1 MSKSKRRREEEAR
14 RAREAAERAVVASDP
29 AAGDAAAPE
38 AELHVVAQEALTVRE
53 AAIAAREASLSARE
67 ADADLG
73 FTDRNAARLRELEQR
88 EAAMLDRARDLDQRQ
103 AAFDAKCLGVA
114 AIAEA
119 RETEIQR
126 REAEALV
133 GVSKS
138 RMDALAPI
146 FARRDALVADIARL
160 EEQLAA
166 DRVNAIKRSSVEL
179 DSQLQ
184 AARLAHLA
192 ALAALEAER
201 ESVRSSIDTLR
212 KSMSEHRAKVVSELE
227 DELYELRRARLAEAD
242 KLASKRLLEAD
253 AEVESIRARLRLA
266 EAAAEERSLLAER
279 ARAKAEMES
288 AIIEEDRQALQQR
301 IAHRV
306 EEEVRT
312 ALMDRESAEKRCET
326 LKSRLEVYESE
337 RAAIDEIKRN
347 LGGKSPAMVLNELD
361 SARKRVSELESS
373 LAAQPS
379 GALIQEAEKTRL
391 ERDQLRRDIG
401 VRAKEVAELQA
412 QRHKWLLSVSQL
424 EEQRGLAEAMNRR
437 RETAE
442 AQLKLLGD
450 EVQRL
455 EALYK
460 RPSVR
465 EARVG
470 VIHEPFVTSPTPATL
485 RPKSELDW
493 LGSIARGC
501 EASGIVFPKRLLF
514 AFHTALKTA
523 EWSPLAVLAGVSGT
537 GKSELPRLYSRFG
550 GINFLAVPVQPN
562 WDSPQSVFGFFNSV
576 DNKFNATPLLRL
588 LAQSS
593 REAGNNKG
601 LKDQLSLVLLDEMNL
616 AHVELY
622 FSDMLSKL
630 EQRRGDSRLQNLEID
645 LGAGMDKELI
655 PLVPNVLWCGTMNE
669 DETTKSLSD
678 KVVDRGNVL
687 VFPRPEKLNRRPSP
701 RLAPPSDPLP
711 WAVWDSWLQKSSQ
724 LSEGSVDRYR
734 SVLED
739 MNRHLEQVGRAIGH
753 RVWQSVE
760 SYMANHPLVLNARSQ
775 GDSAELDRAEREAFE
790 DQLVQK
796 VMPKLRGIEARGEA
810 RRRCLDPIRGLIAEH
825 GPSLSADFELAL
837 SSGFDTFAWR
847 SAKYLSVGEA

>member
-1 MSKSKRRREEEAR
+1 MSKSKRRREEEAM
-14 RAREAAERAVVASDP
+14 RAKEAAERAAVAAIPSEGGEV
-29 AAGDAAAPE
+29 AHAAAP
-38 AELHVVAQEALTVRE
+38 QTPALDE
-53 AAIAAREASLSARE
+53 MAAREAALAAREALISARE
-67 ADADLG
+67 LDADHG
-73 FTDRNAARLRELEQR
+73 FTDRNATRLRELEQR
-88 EAAMLDRARDLDQRQ
+88 EAAAGERALELDQRQ
-103 AAFDAKCLGVA
+103 AAFEAKCTEVLA
-114 AIAEA
+114 MAEA

-126 REAEALV
+126 KEAEALA
-133 GVSKS
+133 GVSKA
-138 RMDALAPI
+138 RLDALAPI
-146 FARRDALVADIARL
+146 AARREALVAEIARL
-160 EEQLAA
+160 EEQVGS
-166 DRVNAIKRSSVEL
+166 DRVEAIKRSNAEL
-179 DSQLQ
+179 EAQLQ
-184 AARLAHLA
+184 AARSSHLG

-201 ESVRSSIDTLR
+201 DAVRSAIDTLR
-212 KSMSEHRAKVVSELE
+212 NSMSEQRAKAISELE
-227 DELYELRRARLAEAD
+227 EELSELRRARLAEAER
-242 KLASKRLLEAD
+242 LSSKRLLEAD
-253 AEVESIRARLRLA
+253 EAVESIRAGLKLA
-266 EAAAEERSLLAER
+266 EAAAAERSLLAER
-279 ARAKAEMES
+279 AQAKAEMEL
-288 AIIEEDRQALQQR
+288 AMIEEDRQALQKR
-301 IAHRV
+301 IDHRV
-306 EEEVRT
+306 EEAVGMAR
-312 ALMDRESAEKRCET
+312 MDREASEKRCET
-326 LKSRLEVYESE
+326 LKSRLEAIGSE
-337 RAAIDEIKRN
+337 REALEEVKRN
-347 LGGKSPAMVLNELD
+347 LGGKSPATLLSELD
-361 SARKRVSELESS
+361 SSRRRISELESS
-373 LAAQPS
+373 LASQPS
-379 GALIQEAEKTRL
+379 AALVQEAEKTRL
-391 ERDQLRRDIG
+391 ERDQLRRDISA
-401 VRAKEVAELQA
+401 RAKEVAELQA

-470 VIHEPFVTSPTPATL
+470 VIHEPFVSSPAAATL
-485 RPKSELDW
+485 KPKSELDW
-493 LGSIARGC
+493 LGSISRGC

-550 GINFLAVPVQPN
+550 GINFLSVPVQPN

-588 LAQSS
+588 LAQAS
-593 REAGNNKG
+593 REPGNNKG

-630 EQRRGDSRLQNLEID
+630 EQRRGDLRLQNLEID
-645 LGAGMDKELI
+645 LGAGMEKELI

-687 VFPRPEKLNRRPSP
+687 VFPRPERLNRRPSP

-711 WAVWDSWLQKSSQ
+711 WTVWDTWVQKTSQ
-724 LSEGSVDRYR
+724 LSEESVTRYK

-760 SYMANHPLVLNARSQ
+760 SYMANHPAVLHARLQ
-775 GDSAELDRAEREAFE
+775 CDVAELGRAEREAFE

-796 VMPKLRGIEARGEA
+796 VMPKLRGIETRGEA
-810 RRRCLDPIRGLIAEH
+810 RRRCLDPIRGLITEH
-825 GPSLSADFELAL
+825 GPSLAADFELAL

>member
-14 RAREAAERAVVASDP
+14 RAKEAAELAAAAAASVAGGAVPHDAAAQTAAPDGLAAREAA
-29 AAGDAAAPE
+29 
-38 AELHVVAQEALTVRE
+38 L
-53 AAIAAREASLSARE
+53 AAREASLLARE
-67 ADADLG
+67 VDADRG
-73 FTDRNAARLRELEQR
+73 FIDLNATRLRELEQR
-88 EAAMLDRARDLDQRQ
+88 EAAAGERAHELDRRQ
-103 AAFDAKCLGVA
+103 AAFEAKCVEVR

-119 RETEIQR
+119 REAEIQR
-126 REAEALV
+126 MEAEALA
-133 GVSKS
+133 GVSKA
-138 RMDALAPI
+138 RMDALAPL
-146 FARRDALVADIARL
+146 AGRREALVAEIARL
-160 EEQLAA
+160 EEQIGNE
-166 DRVNAIKRSSVEL
+166 RVEAIKRSNAALET
-179 DSQLQ
+179 QLQ
-184 AARLAHLA
+184 AARSKHLD
-192 ALAALEAER
+192 ALAVLDAER
-201 ESVRSSIDTLR
+201 DAVRIAIDTVR
-212 KSMSEHRAKVVSELE
+212 KSMTEHRVKAISEFE
-227 DELYELRRARLAEAD
+227 EELAEIGRARLAETER
-242 KLASKRLLEAD
+242 LASKRLQEAD
-253 AEVESIRARLRLA
+253 KAAESIRAGLKLA
-266 EAAAEERSLLAER
+266 EAAAAERSLLAER
-279 ARAKAEMES
+279 AQAKAVEES
-288 AIIEEDRQALQQR
+288 AMIEEDRQALKER
-301 IAHRV
+301 IEHRV
-306 EEEVRT
+306 REAVQLER
-312 ALMDRESAEKRCET
+312 MDREAAERRCDT
-326 LKSRLEVYESE
+326 LKSRLEALGSE
-337 RAAIDEIKRN
+337 REAFEEIKRN
-347 LGGKSPAMVLNELD
+347 LGGKSPALVLSELD
-361 SARKRVSELESS
+361 SSRRRISELESS
-373 LAAQPS
+373 LASQPS
-379 GALIQEAEKTRL
+379 AALVQEAEKTRI
-391 ERDQLRRDIG
+391 ERDQLSRD
-401 VRAKEVAELQA
+401 VSARAKEVAELQA

-470 VIHEPFVTSPTPATL
+470 VIHEPFVSTPAAATL
-485 RPKSELDW
+485 KPTSELDW

-588 LAQSS
+588 LAQAS

-630 EQRRGDSRLQNLEID
+630 EQRRGDLRLQNLEID
-645 LGAGMDKELI
+645 LGAGMEKELI

-711 WAVWDSWLQKSSQ
+711 WMVWDTWVQKTSQ
-724 LSEGSVDRYR
+724 ISEESVNRYKA
-734 SVLED
+734 VLED

-760 SYMANHPLVLNARSQ
+760 SYIANHPAVLHARLQ
-775 GDSAELDRAEREAFE
+775 GDALELARAEREAFE

-796 VMPKLRGIEARGEA
+796 VMPKLRGIETRGEA
-810 RRRCLDPIRGLIAEH
+810 RRRCLDPIRGLITEH

-847 SAKYLSVGEA
+847 SAKYLSVGEG

>member
-1 MSKSKRRREEEAR
+1 MSKSKRRRAEVTRGAK
-14 RAREAAERAVVASDP
+14 EAAERAVVAAIP
-29 AAGDAAAPE
+29 AEGGGVAHAAAPQTPAPDE
-38 AELHVVAQEALTVRE
+38 M
-53 AAIAAREASLSARE
+53 AAREATLAVRE
-67 ADADLG
+67 ALILASEVDADRG
-73 FTDRNAARLRELEQR
+73 FNDRNATRLGELEQR
-88 EAAMLDRARDLDQRQ
+88 ETAARERAVELDRRQ
-103 AAFDAKCLGVA
+103 AAFEEKCAQVSA
-114 AIAEA
+114 MAEA
-119 RETEIQR
+119 RETEIQSK
-126 REAEALV
+126 EAEALA
-133 GVSKS
+133 GVSKA
-138 RMDALAPI
+138 RLDALAPLA
-146 FARRDALVADIARL
+146 ARREALVAEIARL
-160 EEQLAA
+160 EEQLGN
-166 DRVNAIKRSSVEL
+166 DRVEAIKRSNAKLET
-179 DSQLQ
+179 QLQ
-184 AARLAHLA
+184 EARTSHIG
-192 ALAALEAER
+192 ALASLEAER
-201 ESVRSSIDTLR
+201 DAVRSTIDTLR
-212 KSMSEHRAKVVSELE
+212 HSMSERRAKAISELE
-227 DELYELRRARLAEAD
+227 EELAGLRQARLSEAEG
-242 KLASKRLLEAD
+242 LASKRLQEAD
-253 AEVESIRARLRLA
+253 EASESIRAGLKLA
-266 EAAAEERSLLAER
+266 EAAAAEQSRLAQR
-279 ARAKAEMES
+279 AQAKAERELAM
-288 AIIEEDRQALQQR
+288 IEEDRQTLQKR
-301 IAHRV
+301 IDHRV
-306 EEEVRT
+306 DAEVKIER
-312 ALMDRESAEKRCET
+312 MDLEASENLCKT
-326 LKSRLEVYESE
+326 LRSRLDTMGSE
-337 RAAIDEIKRN
+337 REAIEEIKRN
-347 LGGKSPAMVLNELD
+347 LGGKSPATLLSELD
-361 SARKRVSELESS
+361 SSGGRIRELESS
-373 LAAQPS
+373 LASQPS
-379 GALIQEAEKTRL
+379 ATLVQEAEETRL
-391 ERDQLRRDIG
+391 ERDQLRRDINH
-401 VRAKEVAELQA
+401 RAKQVAELQA

-470 VIHEPFVTSPTPATL
+470 VIHEPFVSSPAAATL
-485 RPKSELDW
+485 KPKSELDW
-493 LGSIARGC
+493 LSSISRGC

-562 WDSPQSVFGFFNSV
+562 WDSPQSVVGFFNSV

-588 LAQSS
+588 LAQAS
-593 REAGNNKG
+593 REPDNNKG

-630 EQRRGDSRLQNLEID
+630 EQRRGDLRLQNLEID
-645 LGAGMDKELI
+645 LGAGMEKELI

-687 VFPRPEKLNRRPSP
+687 VFPRPERLNRRPSP
-701 RLAPPSDPLP
+701 RLAPASDPLP
-711 WAVWDSWLQKSSQ
+711 WTVWDTWVQKTSQ
-724 LSEGSVDRYR
+724 LSEESVTRYK

-760 SYMANHPLVLNARSQ
+760 SYMANHPAVLHARLQ
-775 GDSAELDRAEREAFE
+775 GDVAELGRAEREAFE

-796 VMPKLRGIEARGEA
+796 VMPKLRGIETRGEA
-810 RRRCLDPIRGLIAEH
+810 RRRCLDPIRGLIIEH